1 MAVLTVGPA
10 ELAGARFA
18 MSPMAN
24 LLGGVYTAVFGSRL
38 PPPAPA
44 TTWSVRARAIIDEW
58 EREEPTLGALVGMLR
73 VTRWIP
79 DFLSMP
85 PASMET
91 TIADELAAMRAT
103 PTEKILADLVV
114 GAEGR
119 PLAAPLTRPDVA
131 ARVADAF
138 ESFWA
143 ITLASRWPRLRAV
156 LERDVIRRAGLLGT
170 YGWARALTDL
180 PDMRW
185 HRDGR
190 IELRRMGGPSHRLD
204 GAQLLFVPTVF
215 TSGWLSLDPPR
226 AYAVVYRATGTADVW
241 SEEPSPPDGLDRL
254 VGRSRAVLLRALTTP
269 ASTSQ
274 LVAQL
279 GMSLGAVGDHL
290 AVLRESGLITRA
302 RIGRSVQYRR
312 TALGDALAEE

>member
-1 MAVLTVGPA
+1 VAVLKIGPG

-24 LLGGVYTAVFGSRL
+24 LLGGVYAAVRGS
-38 PPPAPA
+38 ASPA
-44 TTWSVRARAIIDEW
+44 TPDPAWLAQARAVVAEW
-58 EREEPTLGALVGMLR
+58 ERKQSTLRALLDMLR

-85 PASMET
+85 PSSMDT
-91 TIADELAAMRAT
+91 TIAVELTAMRAT
-103 PTEKILADLVV
+103 PPEKILADLVV
-114 GAEGR
+114 GSEGR
-119 PLAAPLTRPDVA
+119 PLAEPLSRPDVG

-138 ESFWA
+138 EGFWTG
-143 ITLASRWPRLRAV
+143 TLASRWPRLRAV
-156 LERDVIRRAGLLGT
+156 LERDVIRRAGLLST

-180 PDMRW
+180 PDVRW

-204 GAQLLFVPTVF
+204 GAQLLFVPTAF
-215 TSGWLSLDPPR
+215 ASGWLSLRPPH
-226 AYAVVYRATGTADVW
+226 AYAVMYQAAGIADLW
-241 SEEPSPPDGLDRL
+241 SDGEQTPADGLDRL
-254 VGRSRAVLLRALTTP
+254 VGRSRAALLRALTTP

-274 LVAQL
+274 LVGQL

-290 AVLRESGLITRA
+290 GVLRDAGLVARA
-302 RIGRSVQYRR
+302 RAGRSVQYRR
-312 TALGDALAEE
+312 TALGDALAGE